1 MEIRPLTDDYA
12 VSPQIAA
19 EDLPAIA
26 NAGYVAVIC
35 NRPDAE
41 VGPESGA
48 DAIEAAATAAGLA
61 FVRNPVTHQG
71 LDETMVARQ
80 RQALD
85 EAGGPVLAY
94 CASGTRST
102 IVWALGQSGRRPA
115 EEIVERA
122 ARAGYDIAGLG
133 PRLG

>member
-1 MEIRPLTDDYA
+1 MDIRPLTDDYA

-19 EDLPAIA
+19 KDLPAIA
-26 NAGYVAVIC
+26 AAGYVAILC

-41 VGPESGA
+41 VGPEARA
-48 DAIEAAATAAGLA
+48 DAIELAAREAGLA
-61 FVRNPVTHQG
+61 FSRNPVTHQG
-71 LDETMVARQ
+71 LNDEMVARQ
-80 RQALD
+80 RAVVE

-102 IVWALGQSGRRPA
+102 IVWALGQAGRRPA
-115 EEIVERA
+115 AEIVERA
-122 ARAGYDIAGLG
+122 ARAGYDIAGLA